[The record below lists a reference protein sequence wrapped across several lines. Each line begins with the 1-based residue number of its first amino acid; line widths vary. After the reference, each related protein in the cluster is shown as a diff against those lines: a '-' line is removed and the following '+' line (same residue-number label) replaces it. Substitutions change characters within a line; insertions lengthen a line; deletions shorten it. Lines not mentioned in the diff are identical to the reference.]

1 MALSLLCLF
10 EEVFDLTVIHHKS
23 LLMVTVQSLCCI
35 QGGALFFE
43 FIFALWNETV
53 MIDVECVEQIDSLD
67 LLHLV
72 KRLRKIVNVSLV
84 FF

>member
-53 MIDVECVEQIDSLD
+53 MIDVECVEQVDTLN

-72 KRLRKIVNVSLV
+72 
-84 FF
+84 